1 MSDPP
6 TNAPPTNAPPTNDR
20 LADDRLPDHPP
31 TSDRPALRLAPP
43 PFLAEPAF
51 AALLA
56 ALPDAR
62 VVGGAVRDALADRP
76 IADIDLATKLPPT
89 EVMAALQRAGIRAV
103 PTGLAHGTVTA
114 VLDAPRFPLGFPPGF
129 PPGGPLDGPWAADA
143 AWRSPRCAATWR
155 PTGGTRPSPS
165 PMTGARTRHGATSP
179 STRCR

>member
-1 MSDPP
+1 MTDQPPMSDQ
-6 TNAPPTNAPPTNDR
+6 PTNDP
-20 LADDRLPDHPP
+20 LADDRTDAPRTNDQ
-31 TSDRPALRLAPP
+31 SALRIAPP

-129 PPGGPLDGPWAADA
+129 PPGGPLDGPLGGR
-143 AWRSPRCAATWR
+143 RSVEITTLHC
-155 PTGGTRPSPS
+155 
-165 PMTGARTRHGATSP
+165 
-179 STRCR
+179 